1 MGGVAGIAP
10 QQCRI
15 PMEVKQ
21 MREIM
26 RRINRPEDRL
36 ERLWPRMYSP
46 WDLLDE
52 FFPFER
58 KKAPVVEVAEDGD
71 DLVVRV
77 DLPGVKPEDA
87 NVWLTDD
94 RLTIRAERR
103 QEKRVEE
110 EGYFHTER
118 QYGSFQRVVPLPTAV
133 DADKAEANF
142 ENGVLEIR
150 APKRDPKDERYGR
163 RLELK

>member
-1 MGGVAGIAP
+1 
-10 QQCRI
+10 
-15 PMEVKQ
+15 

-26 RRINRPEDRL
+26 RRFNRPEDRF

-46 WDLLDE
+46 WELLDE

-58 KKAPVVEVAEDGD
+58 KNAPVVEVAEDGD

-142 ENGVLEIR
+142 DNGVLEIR

>member
-1 MGGVAGIAP
+1 
-10 QQCRI
+10 
-15 PMEVKQ
+15 

-26 RRINRPEDRL
+26 RRFGRPEDRF
-36 ERLWPRMYSP
+36 ERLWPTLYSP

-52 FFPFER
+52 FFGPDRRRGPF
-58 KKAPVVEVAEDGD
+58 VEVAEEGD
-71 DLVVRV
+71 EVVVRV

-87 NVWLTDD
+87 DVWISDD
-94 RLTIRAERR
+94 RVTIRAERR
-103 QEKRVEE
+103 RETRVEK
-110 EGYFHTER
+110 EGYFHSER
-118 QYGSFQRVVPLPTAV
+118 QYGPFQRVVPLPTVV
-133 DADKAEANF
+133 DADKADARF